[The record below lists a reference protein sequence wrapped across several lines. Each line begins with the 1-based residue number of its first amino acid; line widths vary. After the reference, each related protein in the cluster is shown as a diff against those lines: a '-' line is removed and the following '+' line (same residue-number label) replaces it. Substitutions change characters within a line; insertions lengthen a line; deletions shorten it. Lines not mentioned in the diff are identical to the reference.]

1 MKNYKPENHGF
12 LEEKC
17 DSLPN
22 GSSKLRKKWKQMTP
36 KERYESLSWSVATS
50 CAIESGEDPVKIYNK
65 FMQKAKEIDWSL
77 QEFAEI

>member
-1 MKNYKPENHGF
+1 
-12 LEEKC
+12 
-17 DSLPN
+17 
-22 GSSKLRKKWKQMTP
+22 MTP

-65 FMQKAKEIDWSL
+65 FMQKAKEIDWNL